1 MDDKAKMQPALKPWE
16 RRIIHTSYVLEQ
28 LLGERLSR
36 ALVRPWKEKA
46 LAALL
51 ARLEKEG
58 GNAPLPPRQVDRRE
72 TLSAAEFKME
82 YFSRGL
88 PVIFSGAARDWPCVR
103 KWSLDF
109 FSTGYGEQPLLLV
122 DAPGLTGRMEKPGYE
137 FLSLRKLVD
146 SIRSAGSRYL
156 RFSPLLHEN
165 PELVRDLDMD
175 WLERMRGGDTFAR
188 TYYMFMG
195 GDGQRTLLH
204 NDQPCNLFVQARGEK
219 KWTLFMPGD
228 SALLYPEITNT
239 AYVKSQ
245 VDLASPDAGRHPLLR
260 FARPMLAHLRP
271 GDVLYVPPF
280 VWHEVE
286 NLGETVAVG
295 YRYSSLRAA
304 ARSSLAFLL
313 IRALS
318 TNPPVWKTMRYGKQ
332 DTNLIWAHT
341 GGFIKEVLAERA
353 LRRAARK

>member
-1 MDDKAKMQPALKPWE
+1 MASEVSTRE
-16 RRIIHTSYVLEQ
+16 RRAIHACLVLEQ
-28 LLGERLSR
+28 LLGHRLSHY
-36 ALVRPWKEKA
+36 LVRPFKEKN
-46 LAALL
+46 LSRLR
-51 ARLEKEG
+51 ARLEASA
-58 GNAPLPPRQVDRRE
+58 APHPAPVTVDRRE
-72 TLSAAEFKME
+72 NLSAEEFRVE
-82 YFSRGL
+82 YFERSR
-88 PVIFSGAARDWPCVR
+88 PVIFAGAASAWPCVK
-103 KWSLDF
+103 KWDLDY
-109 FSTGYGEQPLLLV
+109 FSAGYGEQPLLLV

-137 FLSLRKLVD
+137 FLPLRSLVK

-165 PELVRDLDMD
+165 PELVGDLDMK
-175 WLERMRGGDTFAR
+175 WLEAMRGGNTFAR

-195 GDGQRTLLH
+195 GNGQRTLLH

-219 KWTLFMPGD
+219 KWTLFLPGD
-228 SALLYPEITNT
+228 SSLLYPEVANT

-245 VDLASPDAGRHPLLR
+245 VNLAAPDETKHPLLK
-260 FARPMLAHLRP
+260 FALPMVAHLRP

-286 NLGETVAVG
+286 NIGETVAVG

-318 TNPPVWKTMRYGKQ
+318 TNPPVWKTMRYGKL

-341 GGFIKEVLAERA
+341 GGFIKQVLAERA
-353 LRRAARK
+353 VRWAGKARK